1 MSERC
6 NCSHEIAVPRLAI
19 GARGAAKATDTVQ
32 AISERSS
39 RALETMKALGINHCC
54 GAHLTLAEA
63 AASAGLPFAT
73 VLARLDEALA
83 AEVAR

>member
-6 NCSHEIAVPRLAI
+6 NCSHETAVPPLAI
-19 GARGAAKATDTVQ
+19 DARGAAKATDTVQ
-32 AISERSS
+32 AMSERSS

-63 AASAGLPFAT
+63 AAAAGAPLDA
-73 VLARLDEALA
+73 LLDELDGA
-83 AEVAR
+83 AS